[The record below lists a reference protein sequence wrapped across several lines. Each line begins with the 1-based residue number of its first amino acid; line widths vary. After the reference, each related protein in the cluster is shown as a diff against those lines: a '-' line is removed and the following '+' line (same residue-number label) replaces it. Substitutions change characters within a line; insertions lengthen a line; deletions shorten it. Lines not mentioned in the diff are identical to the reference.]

1 MDLSFL
7 KMLGAAVAPV
17 KWLYRLCVDQTRIEI
32 AAPHVANWPKQS
44 LPVQDDGSGG
54 GQLLFSVTTR
64 SKLQVEITRIEV
76 AYAAPLQLLDPGN
89 RGFFVGSGTLDREL
103 PFCMCWEG
111 RAVVR
116 SDLQQAFA
124 LTARF
129 PDRVHEQLV
138 RISVHAR
145 RRCSTID
152 GFVAEGRLRVTTIE
166 YRARPTSEPVLGLL
180 VPPKC
185 ELTTPQP
192 FLIGGSVTM
201 SGGPGPVV
209 VHERLSDGTVSSKQV
224 DLK

>member
-1 MDLSFL
+1 MDLPFL

-32 AAPHVANWPKQS
+32 ATPHVANWPRQS
-44 LPVQDDGSGG
+44 LPVQDDGSGC

-64 SKLQVEITRIEV
+64 SKLPVEITRIEV
-76 AYAAPLQLLDPGN
+76 TYAAPLQLLDPGTP
-89 RGFFVGSGTLDREL
+89 GFFVGSDTLDREL
-103 PFCMCWEG
+103 PFCMSWEG

-129 PDRVHEQLV
+129 PDRVHEQLI

-145 RRCSTID
+145 RQHSTIG
-152 GFVAEGRLRVTTIE
+152 GFVAEGRPRVTTIE
-166 YRARPTSEPVLGLL
+166 YRARPTSEPILGLL
-180 VPPKC
+180 VPPKGM
-185 ELTTPQP
+185 LTTLQP
-192 FLIGGSVTM
+192 FLIEGAMTA

-209 VHERLSDGTVSSKQV
+209 VHERLSDGTVSSKRV
-224 DLK
+224 DLP